1 MAETFVPYAKPDIG
15 RGELVA
21 VREALESGWIT
32 TGPRVA
38 EFEGEFAR
46 FLDVPQGG
54 VVALNSAT
62 AGLHL
67 ALEALGVG
75 PGDEV
80 LVPTWTFTASA
91 EVVEY
96 LGATPVFVDVLPSTL
111 HIDYE
116 AAEAKVSPRT
126 RVVMPVHFAGRAVPN
141 YETEAFASRHG
152 LHVVEDAAHS
162 FPSTHADGSWVG
174 SGESAATVFSFYAN
188 KTITTGEG
196 GMLVTRDV
204 SVANRARVMRL
215 HGIDRDVYDR
225 FSSTKPSWQYDI
237 AAPGYK
243 YNMTDT
249 AAAMGLVQLNRA
261 KAMTERRR
269 AIVQLY
275 LDAFASLNSLILPP
289 PDSHPSLHS
298 WHIFM
303 IQLGDGGLSQ
313 GNFIEKLAASGVGCS
328 VHYRPLHL
336 MTYWANRY
344 NLCEKDF
351 PIASHNAPRVVSLPA
366 YSAMTDDEVIH
377 VIDAVIKVAQ
387 C

>member
-1 MAETFVPYAKPDIG
+1 MAHAFIPYAKPDIG
-15 RGELVA
+15 QDELEA
-21 VREALESGWIT
+21 VRAALESGWIT

-38 EFEGEFAR
+38 EFEAQFAQY
-46 FLDVPQGG
+46 LGVPSGG
-54 VVALNSAT
+54 AVAINSAT

-96 LGATPVFVDVLPSTL
+96 LGARPVLVDVQGNTL

-116 AAEAKVSPRT
+116 SAESVVTQRT
-126 RVVMPVHFAGRAVPN
+126 KVVMPVHFAGRAVN
-141 YETEAFASRHG
+141 QNATTAFASRHG

-162 FPSTHADGSWVG
+162 FPSRYEDGSFVG
-174 SGESAATVFSFYAN
+174 SSNSDATVFSFYAN
-188 KTITTGEG
+188 KTMTTGEG
-196 GMLVTRDV
+196 GMLVTRNLGI
-204 SVANRARVMRL
+204 AKRARVMRL

-225 FSSTKPSWQYDI
+225 FSSPRPSWQYDI

-249 AAAMGLVQLNRA
+249 AAAMGSVQLRRA
-261 KAMTERRR
+261 EKMAERRR
-269 AIVQLY
+269 QIVQRY
-275 LDAFASLNSLILPP
+275 VEAFASIDSFHLPQL
-289 PDSHPSLHS
+289 DDALSVSA

-303 IQLGDGGLSQ
+303 IQLGSGAPPRDRFIQELS
-313 GNFIEKLAASGVGCS
+313 NMGVGCS
-328 VHYRPLHL
+328 VHYRPLHK

-344 NLCEKDF
+344 SLTDEDF
-351 PIASHNAPRVVSLPA
+351 PIASAIAPHAVSLPV
-366 YSAMTDDEVIH
+366 YSAMTDTEVDR
-377 VIDAVIKVAQ
+377 VISVVRKVAPA
-387 C
+387 